1 MYGILYVVGDGKKA
15 ILAFRLETSTRTYEE
30 KKPMSRDSQLTY

>member
-15 ILAFRLETSTRTYEE
+15 ILAFWLETSTRIYEG
-30 KKPMSRDSQLTY
+30 KKPMSHDSQLTY

>member
-15 ILAFRLETSTRTYEE
+15 VLAFRLETSTRTYEGE
-30 KKPMSRDSQLTY
+30 KTNEP